1 MKLLL
6 FGVGL
11 ILFLDDIRDFGKI
24 DRLHHWHV
32 GALLMYLGSR

>member
-24 DRLHHWHV
+24 DRFHHYMA
-32 GALLMYLGSR
+32 GLALVYFGSR